1 MPRCIQEA
9 NTLVQDLPQCIEEI
23 AKHMGIP
30 LDPELKAIAAE
41 QASLRCM
48 LQHASKYDE
57 HMLKINRNSIC
68 GLPPAAGLSGNQVR
82 TAVLP
87 FLYLHPCTAQRTILS
102 YAGCHFCSRVLSL
115 KGSVSAIGNSVEA
128 FLRSRGIA

>member
-1 MPRCIQEA
+1 MIKSCYTGSRPLPRCIQKA

-68 GLPPAAGLSGNQVR
+68 GLPPAAGLSDNQ
-82 TAVLP
+82 ASPP
-87 FLYLHPCTAQRTILS
+87 FLSGIVAPCYPLFTCIPAQHSGRFFPALGIICV
-102 YAGCHFCSRVLSL
+102 AACH
-115 KGSVSAIGNSVEA
+115 
-128 FLRSRGIA
+128 